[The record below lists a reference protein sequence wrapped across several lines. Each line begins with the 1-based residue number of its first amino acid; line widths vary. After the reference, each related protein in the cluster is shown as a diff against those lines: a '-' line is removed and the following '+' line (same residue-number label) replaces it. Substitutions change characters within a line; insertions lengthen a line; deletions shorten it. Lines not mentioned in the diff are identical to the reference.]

1 MDMHEKSTNF
11 IFKVH
16 TGLSLDRIIYTDN
29 LYDIPD
35 NHGYHLY
42 TPPNYQNDH
51 LDKS

>member
-1 MDMHEKSTNF
+1 MEMHEKSTNF
-11 IFKVH
+11 ILEVH

-42 TPPNYQNDH
+42 
-51 LDKS
+51 